1 MKYILFVLLES
12 GSLRVIRFIGSSNQE
27 VVKNEMERFVN
38 ERYGNDVLSYAY
50 EPDTEE

>member
-1 MKYILFVLLES
+1 MKYILFVLLD
-12 GSLRVIRFIGSSNQE
+12 GGDLIVIRFMGSSDSE

>member
-1 MKYILFVLLES
+1 MKYILFVLLD
-12 GSLRVIRFIGSSNQE
+12 GGDLIVIRFMGSSDPE

-38 ERYGNDVLSYAY
+38 EKYGNDVLSYAY

>member
-1 MKYILFVLLES
+1 MKYILFVLLE
-12 GSLRVIRFIGSSNQE
+12 GGDLIVIRFMGSSDSE

-38 ERYGNDVLSYAY
+38 ERYGNDVLSYVY

>member
-1 MKYILFVLLES
+1 MKYILFVLLD
-12 GSLRVIRFIGSSNQE
+12 GGNLRIVRFMGSSNQE

-38 ERYGNDVLSYAY
+38 ERYGNNVLSYAY

>member
-1 MKYILFVLLES
+1 MKYILFVLLD
-12 GSLRVIRFIGSSNQE
+12 GGDLIVIRFMGSSDPE

-38 ERYGNDVLSYAY
+38 EKYGDGVLSYVY